1 MQAVLLEFNM
11 HLVKVQSAN
20 FTLGK
25 LPAYT
30 ISCPFPEIV
39 RNHNHR
45 GSQLCVAILNEPSGD
60 PICYLFIFSL

>member
-1 MQAVLLEFNM
+1 MQTVLLEFNM
-11 HLVKVQSAN
+11 PLVKVQSAN

-45 GSQLCVAILNEPSGD
+45 GSQLCVAILNESR
-60 PICYLFIFSL
+60 